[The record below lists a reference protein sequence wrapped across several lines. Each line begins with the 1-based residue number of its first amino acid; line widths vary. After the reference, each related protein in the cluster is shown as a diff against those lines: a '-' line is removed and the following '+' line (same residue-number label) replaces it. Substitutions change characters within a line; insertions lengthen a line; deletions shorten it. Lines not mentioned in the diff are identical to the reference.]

1 MRKINVAYSSY
12 NNVKD
17 QPIGLSNARNAKLA
31 DVVIKENPKILFSLS
46 QNDKIRLN
54 GTKKLSTFLSH

>member
-1 MRKINVAYSSY
+1 MRIINVAYPSC

-17 QPIGLSNARNAKLA
+17 QPIDLSNARNAKLA

-46 QNDKIRLN
+46 QNDKIRLM
-54 GTKKLSTFLSH
+54 GQRS

>member
-1 MRKINVAYSSY
+1 MRKINVAYPSY

-46 QNDKIRLN
+46 QSDKIRLM
-54 GTKKLSTFLSH
+54 GQRS

>member
-1 MRKINVAYSSY
+1 MRKINVAYPSY

-17 QPIGLSNARNAKLA
+17 QPIGLSNARNTKLA

-46 QNDKIRLN
+46 QNDKIRLM
-54 GTKKLSTFLSH
+54 GQRS

>member
-1 MRKINVAYSSY
+1 MRIINVAYPSY

-17 QPIGLSNARNAKLA
+17 QPIDLSNARNAKIA

-46 QNDKIRLN
+46 QNDKIRLL
-54 GTKKLSTFLSH
+54 GQRS

>member
-1 MRKINVAYSSY
+1 MRKINVVYPSY

-31 DVVIKENPKILFSLS
+31 DVVIKENPKILFSQS
-46 QNDKIRLN
+46 QNDKIRLM
-54 GTKKLSTFLSH
+54 GQRS

>member
-1 MRKINVAYSSY
+1 MRIINAAYPSY

-46 QNDKIRLN
+46 QNDKIRLM
-54 GTKKLSTFLSH
+54 GQRS

>member
-1 MRKINVAYSSY
+1 MRKINVAYPSY

-17 QPIGLSNARNAKLA
+17 QQIGLSNARNAKLA

-46 QNDKIRLN
+46 QNDKNRLM
-54 GTKKLSTFLSH
+54 GQRS